1 MNTRINTK
9 GLFLAITGICLAGCQ
24 NFKPSDIYPQM
35 PPNSSFERH
44 ITTVWGQT
52 KVIYTTG
59 PEVKK

>member
-1 MNTRINTK
+1 MKRLLI
-9 GLFLAITGICLAGCQ
+9 LASLALLSGCAT
-24 NFKPSDIYPQM
+24 NNMKPSDIYPQM